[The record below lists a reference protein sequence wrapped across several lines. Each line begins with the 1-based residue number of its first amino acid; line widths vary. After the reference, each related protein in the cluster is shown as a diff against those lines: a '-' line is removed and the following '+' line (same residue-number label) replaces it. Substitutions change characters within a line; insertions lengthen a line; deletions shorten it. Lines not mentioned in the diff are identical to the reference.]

1 MSVKRYSTGGGAGE
15 PGGGGYAVSGEGDIH
30 VVEGIAV
37 LCAIELRDISHRIIL
52 ETLLKDLVRW
62 KQYPQVVGCNL
73 KEIPSI

>member
-1 MSVKRYSTGGGAGE
+1 MEKIIRQGAFVGIVAD
-15 PGGGGYAVSGEGDIH
+15 GGYAVSGEGDIH